1 MSRSERPGRLERASG
16 RPLVSAGCH
25 NGRMPTFTDQHGVRI
40 HYECWRVPD
49 ATAVVQLAHGI
60 GEHIGRYGELIE
72 ALNAAGYSVWA
83 DDHRGHGQTGF
94 EQHGGD
100 LTRMGRPG
108 PGGMRAA
115 IAGVERFAEVIREAE
130 GDDAPFVMLAHSW
143 GSFMAQH
150 VVNRHPH
157 RYDAVVLAGTAWLQL
172 GFTNIG
178 DLNKRFARPG
188 GTPVEW
194 LSRDPQV
201 AREFMAD
208 PYTTDRTLQ
217 QLFGWPQSFTL
228 ITRPSKR
235 IPSELPLLI
244 MVGSDDPVA
253 GERSAIALLRDY
265 VRRADLVDAQL
276 IVYEGAR
283 HELFNETNRVE
294 VRADLIR
301 WLDERFG
308 VD

>member
-1 MSRSERPGRLERASG
+1 MA
-16 RPLVSAGCH
+16 
-25 NGRMPTFTDQHGVRI
+25 TFTDAHGVRI
-40 HYECWRVPD
+40 HYESWRVDEPH
-49 ATAVVQLAHGI
+49 AVVQLAHGI
-60 GEHIGRYGELIE
+60 GEHIGRYQELIA
-72 ALNAAGYSVWA
+72 ALNAAGYTVWA

-115 IAGVERFAEVIREAE
+115 IAGVERFGEVIREAE
-130 GDDAPFVMLAHSW
+130 GDDVPLVILGHSW
-143 GSFMAQH
+143 GSFMTQH
-150 VVNRHPH
+150 VVNRHPD
-157 RYDAVVLAGTAWLQL
+157 RYDAVVLTGSAWLQL
-172 GFTNIG
+172 GYTNLG
-178 DLNKRFARPG
+178 NLNKGFARPD

-201 AREFMAD
+201 ARDFMAD

-228 ITRPSKR
+228 MTRPSKR

-244 MVGSDDPVA
+244 MVGGDDPVA
-253 GERSAIALLRDY
+253 GERSSLALLRDY
-265 VRRADLVDAQL
+265 VRRCGLVDAHL

-283 HELFNETNRVE
+283 HEVFKETNRVE
-294 VRADLIR
+294 VRADLIS
-301 WLDERFG
+301 WLDERFA

>member
-1 MSRSERPGRLERASG
+1 
-16 RPLVSAGCH
+16 
-25 NGRMPTFTDQHGVRI
+25 MPTFTDADGVRI
-40 HYECWRVPD
+40 HYESWRVPD

-60 GEHIGRYGELIE
+60 GEHIGRYGELVE

-100 LTRMGRPG
+100 LDRIGRPG

-115 IAGVERFAEVIREAE
+115 IAGLERFGEVIRDAE
-130 GDDAPFVMLAHSW
+130 GHDVPLVMLAHSW

-157 RYDAVVLAGTAWLQL
+157 RYDALVLTGTAWLQL
-172 GFTNIG
+172 GWANLG
-178 DLNKRFARPG
+178 DLNKEFARPG

-194 LSRDPQV
+194 LSRDPEIPK
-201 AREFMAD
+201 AFMAD
-208 PYTTDRTLQ
+208 PYTTERTLQ
-217 QLFGWPQSFTL
+217 QLFGWPQSLSL
-228 ITRPSKR
+228 IRRPSKR

-244 MVGSDDPVA
+244 MVGSEDAVA
-253 GERSAIALLRDY
+253 GERSAKALLKDY
-265 VRRADLVDAQL
+265 VRRCGLVDATL

-283 HELFNETNRVE
+283 HELFNETNREE
-294 VRADLIR
+294 VRGDLIR
-301 WLDERFG
+301 WLDERFA

>member
-1 MSRSERPGRLERASG
+1 MNP
-16 RPLVSAGCH
+16 
-25 NGRMPTFTDQHGVRI
+25 MPTFTDAKGVRI
-40 HYECWRVPD
+40 HYEMWRVDDP
-49 ATAVVQLAHGI
+49 TAVVQLSHGI

-100 LTRMGRPG
+100 LDRMGEPG

-115 IAGVERFAEVIREAE
+115 IAALGQFTEVIRDAE
-130 GDDAPFVMLAHSW
+130 GSDIPLVILGHSW
-143 GSFMAQH
+143 GSFMTQH
-150 VVNRHPH
+150 LVNRHPEN
-157 RYDAVVLAGTAWLQL
+157 YDAVVLTGTAWLQL
-172 GFTNIG
+172 GHTNIG

-188 GTPVEW
+188 GTNVEW
-194 LSRDPQV
+194 LSRDPAV
-201 AREFMAD
+201 AEAWEAD

-217 QLFGWPQSFTL
+217 QLFGWPASFSL

-235 IPSELPLLI
+235 IPSELPVLI

-253 GERSAIALLRDY
+253 GEPSARRLLHDYQRRSG
-265 VRRADLVDAQL
+265 LVDATL

-283 HELFNETNRVE
+283 HEVFNETNQEE
-294 VRADLIR
+294 VRGDLIR
-301 WLDERFG
+301 WLDERFA

>member
-1 MSRSERPGRLERASG
+1 
-16 RPLVSAGCH
+16 
-25 NGRMPTFTDQHGVRI
+25 MPTFTDAYGVHI
-40 HYECWRVPD
+40 HYQEWRVPD

-60 GEHIGRYGELIE
+60 GEHSGRYGALVA

-100 LTRMGRPG
+100 LDRMGRPG

-115 IAGVERFAEVIREAE
+115 IAAVEQFSEVIREAE
-130 GDDAPFVMLAHSW
+130 GDEVPLVILGHSW
-143 GSFMAQH
+143 GSFMTQH
-150 VVNRHPH
+150 VVNRHPE
-157 RYDAVVLAGTAWLQL
+157 RYDAVVLSGTAWLQL
-172 GFTNIG
+172 GWTNIG

-188 GTPVEW
+188 GTAMEW
-194 LSRDPQV
+194 LSRDPAV
-201 AREFMAD
+201 AEAFEAD
-208 PYTTDRTLQ
+208 PYTTSRTLQ
-217 QLFGWPQSFTL
+217 QLYGWPQSLSL

-235 IPSELPLLI
+235 IPSELPLLL
-244 MVGSDDPVA
+244 MVGSDDAVA
-253 GERSAIALLRDY
+253 GERSALALLRDY
-265 VRRADLVDAQL
+265 VRRCGLVDAKL

-283 HELFNETNRVE
+283 HELFNEINQEE

-301 WLDERFG
+301 WLDERFA

>member
-1 MSRSERPGRLERASG
+1 
-16 RPLVSAGCH
+16 
-25 NGRMPTFTDQHGVRI
+25 MPTYTDAHGVRI
-40 HYECWRVPD
+40 HYESWRVAD
-49 ATAVVQLAHGI
+49 ATAVVQLAHGV
-60 GEHIGRYGELIE
+60 GEHIGRYRELIE
-72 ALNAAGYSVWA
+72 ALNTAGYSVWA

-100 LTRMGRPG
+100 LTLMGRPG

-115 IAGVERFAEVIREAE
+115 IAAMRQFTDVIRETE
-130 GDDAPFVMLAHSW
+130 GPDVPLVLLAHSW

-150 VVNRHPH
+150 VLNRSPDA
-157 RYDAVVLAGTAWLQL
+157 YDAVVLTGTAYLIPGHQNL
-172 GFTNIG
+172 G

-188 GTPVEW
+188 GTAVEW
-194 LSRDPQV
+194 LSRDPDV
-201 AREFMAD
+201 AEAFQAD

-217 QLFGWPQSFTL
+217 QLFGWVDAFRLT
-228 ITRPSKR
+228 TRPSRR
-235 IPSELPLLI
+235 IPAELPLLI

-253 GERSAIALLRDY
+253 GERSAVRLLREY
-265 VRRADLVDAQL
+265 VRRAGLVDAQL

-283 HELFNETNRVE
+283 HEVFNETNRAE

-301 WLDERFG
+301 WLDERFA

>member
-1 MSRSERPGRLERASG
+1 
-16 RPLVSAGCH
+16 
-25 NGRMPTFTDQHGVRI
+25 MPTFTDQHGVRI

-49 ATAVVQLAHGI
+49 PTAVVQLTHGI
-60 GEHIGRYGELIE
+60 GEHIGRYGELIP

-115 IAGVERFAEVIREAE
+115 IAGVERFGEVIRETE
-130 GDDAPFVMLAHSW
+130 GDDVPFVILGHSW
-143 GSFMAQH
+143 GSFMTQH

-157 RYDAVVLAGTAWLQL
+157 RYDGVVLTGTAWLQL

-201 AREFMAD
+201 ARDFMAD
-208 PYTTDRTLQ
+208 PYTTDRTMQ
-217 QLFGWPQSFTL
+217 QLFGWPQSFSL
-228 ITRPSKR
+228 MTRPSKQL
-235 IPSELPLLI
+235 PSELPLLI

-283 HELFNETNRVE
+283 HELFNETNRAE
-294 VRADLIR
+294 VRADLIS
-301 WLDERFG
+301 WLDERFA

>member
-1 MSRSERPGRLERASG
+1 MRRLRQWG
-16 RPLVSAGCH
+16 
-25 NGRMPTFTDQHGVRI
+25 MPTFTDAHGVHI
-40 HYECWRVPD
+40 HYKSWRVPD
-49 ATAVVQLAHGI
+49 ASAVVQLSHGV

-100 LTRMGRPG
+100 LTRMGRLG
-108 PGGMRAA
+108 PGGLRAA
-115 IAGVERFAEVIREAE
+115 IAAMRQFTDVIREAE
-130 GDDAPFVMLAHSW
+130 GPDVPLVLLGHSW

-150 VVNRHPH
+150 VLNRSPDA
-157 RYDAVVLAGTAWLQL
+157 YDAVVLTGTAWLIP
-172 GFTNIG
+172 GYTNLG

-188 GTPVEW
+188 GTAVEW
-194 LSRDPQV
+194 LSRDPAV
-201 AREFMAD
+201 AQAFHAD
-208 PYTTDRTLQ
+208 PYTTERTLQ
-217 QLFGWPQSFTL
+217 QLFGWVDAFRLT
-228 ITRPSKR
+228 TRPSR
-235 IPSELPLLI
+235 SIPSELPVLI

-253 GERSAIALLRDY
+253 GERSAVRLLRDY
-265 VRRADLVDAQL
+265 AHRCRLVDVQL

-283 HELFNETNRVE
+283 HEVFNETNRDE

-301 WLDERFG
+301 WLDERFA